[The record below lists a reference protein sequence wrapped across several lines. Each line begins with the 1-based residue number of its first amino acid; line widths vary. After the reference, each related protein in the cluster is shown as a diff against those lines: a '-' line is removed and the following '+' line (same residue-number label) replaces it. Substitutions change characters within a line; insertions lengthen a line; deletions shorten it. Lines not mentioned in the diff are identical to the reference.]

1 MPLTVRPAS
10 TTLADADQLLRQ
22 AIQQLAHA
30 GVESPTADAKTLFA
44 WAWDISVSELGSR
57 VLRGTDVPHE
67 VRGRYAQACE
77 RRGAR
82 EPLQHII
89 GVAPFR
95 YLEMHVGP
103 GVFIPRPETELMVTY
118 AVEHLT
124 GLPGD
129 RHTAVDLCTG
139 SGAIAIALATEVPGT
154 HIHAVELSPEAAR
167 YTERNIDR
175 YRTAFEAHGSA
186 VTLHIGDATEFLG
199 ATSAQVITCNP
210 PYVARTVEHS
220 PEVASDPELALY
232 GGGEDGAELPQ
243 KIIAHAPRILAPGGL
258 LICEHAEYNAHTIE
272 NAFHRAG
279 FTSVE
284 TIGDYTGRDRFTR
297 GYSAQPGEDDRV
309 SHI

>member
-1 MPLTVRPAS
+1 MPLTGQPAS
-10 TTLADADQLLRQ
+10 TTLANADQLLRQ

-44 WAWDISVSELGSR
+44 WAWDISVSELGSH
-57 VLRGTDVPHE
+57 VLRGTAVPCE
-67 VRGRYAQACE
+67 VSARYAQACE
-77 RRGAR
+77 RRAAR
-82 EPLQHII
+82 EPLQHIT

-95 YLEMHVGP
+95 YQELHVGP
-103 GVFIPRPETELMVTY
+103 GVFIPRPETELMVSHV
-118 AVEHLT
+118 VEYLA

-129 RHTAVDLCTG
+129 SHTAVDLCTG
-139 SGAIAIALATEVPGT
+139 SGAIAIALATEVPRT
-154 HIHAVELSPEAAR
+154 HVHAVELSPEAAS
-167 YTERNIDR
+167 YTEHNIDR
-175 YRTAFEAHGSA
+175 YRPAFEAHGSA

-199 ATSAQVITCNP
+199 TTSAQVITCNP
-210 PYVARTVEHS
+210 PYVARSVEHA
-220 PEVASDPELALY
+220 PEVASDPDLALY
-232 GGGEDGAELPQ
+232 GGGADGSELPQ

-284 TIGDYTGRDRFTR
+284 TVGDYTGRDRFTR
-297 GYSAQPGEDDRV
+297 GYSAHSGEDDRV